1 NCHSGTAYEV
11 ITTPGDPN
19 TFLSCGED
27 GTVRVFDVRTK
38 SKCSKRDCKEDILIE
53 CGKAVTS
60 VSINPLAPY
69 QLGIGCEDSTVALFD
84 RRSLSTAGSSSGSS
98 GMAGLTYKFKPEAL
112 KDRTC
117 RVTSLQ
123 YRNSDAI
130 VRTNEQM
137 LEESR
142 DTITV
147 PASFMLRMLASL
159 NHARLGRN
167 QDDSETDSNDSD

>member
-1 NCHSGTAYEV
+1 CHSGTAYEV

-123 YRNSDAI
+123 YR
-130 VRTNEQM
+130 
-137 LEESR
+137 
-142 DTITV
+142 
-147 PASFMLRMLASL
+147 
-159 NHARLGRN
+159 
-167 QDDSETDSNDSD
+167 

>member
-1 NCHSGTAYEV
+1 M
-11 ITTPGDPN
+11 I
-19 TFLSCGED
+19 LSF
-27 GTVRVFDVRTK
+27 TV
-38 SKCSKRDCKEDILIE
+38 
-53 CGKAVTS
+53 
-60 VSINPLAPY
+60 LA
-69 QLGIGCEDSTVALFD
+69 
-84 RRSLSTAGSSSGSS
+84 SSGIDYDIKLWMPTASQP
-98 GMAGLTYKFKPEAL
+98 AQVEGLDE
-112 KDRTC
+112 
-117 RVTSLQ
+117 
-123 YRNSDAI
+123 I